1 MRRLASPVVLILA
14 TLAAGTAP
22 FASGCDKEKSG
33 VEKRAEELAA
43 SASAQKAAA
52 SASASTVDPAEEKYR
67 ERKKSLEQTVTDLK
81 ADEGKLMAKDPTAI
95 AGILRKY
102 FEPGAEGDKAAKD
115 LEAKRK
121 KDGTDGYRIKKAEAA
136 ETRLS
141 GNMEDAEVDIM
152 EEATSK
158 GLSACLLYTQ
168 KWHWNGDKWL
178 FHEQKTVKKIDCP
191 A

>member
-1 MRRLASPVVLILA
+1 
-14 TLAAGTAP
+14 
-22 FASGCDKEKSG
+22 
-33 VEKRAEELAA
+33 
-43 SASAQKAAA
+43 
-52 SASASTVDPAEEKYR
+52 VDPAEQKYR

-81 ADEGKLMAKDPTAI
+81 ADEGKLMAKDPTAV

-102 FEPGAEGDKAAKD
+102 FEPGADGDKAAKE

-141 GNMEDAEVDIM
+141 GNMEDAEVDIL

-168 KWHWNGDKWL
+168 KWHWNGEKWL
-178 FHEQKTVKKIDCP
+178 FHEQKSVKKIDCP

>member
-1 MRRLASPVVLILA
+1 MGRFTPVVLVLA
-14 TLAAGTAP
+14 TLVAGTAP
-22 FASGCDKEKSG
+22 FAVGCEKEKSG
-33 VEKRAEELAA
+33 VEKRAEEMAA
-43 SASAQKAAA
+43 SASAEKAAK
-52 SASASTVDPAEEKYR
+52 SASASQVDPAEAKYR
-67 ERKKSLEQTVTDLK
+67 ERKKALEQTVTDLK

-95 AGILRKY
+95 AGVLRRY
-102 FEPGAEGDKAAKD
+102 FEPGEAGDKLSKE
-115 LEAKRK
+115 LEAKRR

-141 GNMEDAEVDIM
+141 GNMEDAEVDVM
-152 EEATSK
+152 EEAQAK

-178 FHEQKTVKKIDCP
+178 FHEQKSVKKIDCP